1 MLRLKA
7 DARIHMAFAREEIG
21 SPLVEQGGLQLMGLS
36 RVTLIGLRL
45 SWRHP
50 PACRGSPS
58 TTAGTCSRFE
68 SNISVPPRPLS
79 VLGALLAAL
88 LTSIL
93 FLVVSF
99 AAFVVEGKL
108 RQKLKGSLRFVLEF
122 RID

>member
-1 MLRLKA
+1 MLSLKA
-7 DARIHMAFAREEIG
+7 DARMHMAFAREEVG

-68 SNISVPPRPLS
+68 SNISVPPRRKAKAAAQRRELS
-79 VLGALLAAL
+79 ETGREWLSQNLK
-88 LTSIL
+88 
-93 FLVVSF
+93 
-99 AAFVVEGKL
+99 ERGKT
-108 RQKLKGSLRFVLEF
+108 KAKSESN
-122 RID
+122 